1 MKFRRAQ
8 SVSAACLPFRGVYD
22 RPSVS
27 SNDTDSQHEQAPD
40 GHVGSA
46 STAMPVDHRGSADE
60 AKLIARS
67 LTQDSDAFGQLV
79 ERYATVIVNL
89 AYRMV
94 GDRTEAEDL
103 AQETFVAAFK
113 ALPRFRAESKFST
126 WLYRI
131 AANKCKDWL
140 RAKRPGQSL
149 HDVDVEE
156 VLDDRVV
163 EDRTPERL
171 LSQQQVAAQLDR
183 AIQRLPPL
191 YREAFVLKH
200 IEGLSYEEMQE
211 ILSVNADTLKMR
223 VYKGRLQLSRELAEL
238 KEA

>member
-1 MKFRRAQ
+1 M
-8 SVSAACLPFRGVYD
+8 V
-22 RPSVS
+22 
-27 SNDTDSQHEQAPD
+27 
-40 GHVGSA
+40 
-46 STAMPVDHRGSADE
+46 MPVDHRGSDDE

-67 LTQDSDAFGQLV
+67 LRQDPDAFGQLV

-113 ALPRFRAESKFST
+113 SLPTFRAESKFST

-140 RAKRPGQSL
+140 RAKRPGQSVR
-149 HDVDVEE
+149 DVDVED

-163 EDRTPERL
+163 EERTPERL

-211 ILSVNADTLKMR
+211 ILNVNADTLKMR
-223 VYKGRLQLSRELAEL
+223 VYKGRLQLSRELVEL
-238 KEA
+238 KET

>member
-1 MKFRRAQ
+1 MAMQ
-8 SVSAACLPFRGVYD
+8 IDHG
-22 RPSVS
+22 RP
-27 SNDTDSQHEQAPD
+27 D
-40 GHVGSA
+40 
-46 STAMPVDHRGSADE
+46 DE

-67 LTQDSDAFGQLV
+67 LKQDSDAFGQLV

-113 ALPRFRAESKFST
+113 ALPRFRADSKFST

-140 RAKRPGQSL
+140 RAKRPGQGVQ
-149 HDVDVEE
+149 DVDVDEALDAGVAAEE
-156 VLDDRVV
+156 
-163 EDRTPERL
+163 RTPERL
-171 LSQQQVAAQLDR
+171 LSQQQVAEQLDR

-200 IEGLSYEEMQE
+200 VEGLSYEEMQE
-211 ILSVNADTLKMR
+211 IVGVNADTLKMR
-223 VYKGRLQLSRELAEL
+223 VYKGRLQLSRELVEL

>member
-1 MKFRRAQ
+1 M
-8 SVSAACLPFRGVYD
+8 V
-22 RPSVS
+22 
-27 SNDTDSQHEQAPD
+27 
-40 GHVGSA
+40 
-46 STAMPVDHRGSADE
+46 MPIESHGSADE
-60 AKLIARS
+60 AKLITRS
-67 LTQDSDAFGQLV
+67 LKQDPDAFGQLV
-79 ERYATVIVNL
+79 ERYATIIVNL

-113 ALPRFRAESKFST
+113 ALPTFRAESKFST

-140 RAKRPGQSL
+140 RVKRPGQGVQ
-149 HDVDVEE
+149 DVDVEE
-156 VLDDRVV
+156 VFDDRVV
-163 EDRTPERL
+163 EERTPERL
-171 LSQQQVAAQLDR
+171 LSQQQVAARLDQ

-200 IEGLSYEEMQE
+200 VEGLSYEEMQE
-211 ILSVNADTLKMR
+211 IVGVNADTLKMR
-223 VYKGRLQLSRELAEL
+223 VYKGRVQLSRDLAEL

>member
-1 MKFRRAQ
+1 MAMQ
-8 SVSAACLPFRGVYD
+8 IDHG
-22 RPSVS
+22 RP
-27 SNDTDSQHEQAPD
+27 D
-40 GHVGSA
+40 
-46 STAMPVDHRGSADE
+46 DE

-67 LTQDSDAFGQLV
+67 LKQDSDAFGQLV

-113 ALPRFRAESKFST
+113 ALPRFRADSKFST

-140 RAKRPGQSL
+140 RAKRPGQGVQ
-149 HDVDVEE
+149 DVDVDE
-156 VLDDRVV
+156 VLDAGVAA
-163 EDRTPERL
+163 EERTPERL
-171 LSQQQVAAQLDR
+171 LSQQQVAEQLDR

-200 IEGLSYEEMQE
+200 VEGLSYEEMQE
-211 ILSVNADTLKMR
+211 IVGVNADTLKMR
-223 VYKGRLQLSRELAEL
+223 VYKGRLQLSRELVEL

>member
-1 MKFRRAQ
+1 
-8 SVSAACLPFRGVYD
+8 
-22 RPSVS
+22 
-27 SNDTDSQHEQAPD
+27 
-40 GHVGSA
+40 
-46 STAMPVDHRGSADE
+46 MPIEHRGASDD
-60 AKLIARS
+60 AKLIVRS
-67 LTQDSDAFGQLV
+67 LKHDHDAFGQLV

-113 ALPRFRAESKFST
+113 SLPTFRAESKFST

-131 AANKCKDWL
+131 AVNKCKDWL
-140 RAKRPGQSL
+140 RAKRPGQGAQ
-149 HDVDVEE
+149 DVDVED
-156 VLDDRVV
+156 VFDDRVV
-163 EDRTPERL
+163 EERTPERL
-171 LSQQQVAAQLDR
+171 LSQQQVAAQLDG

-200 IEGLSYEEMQE
+200 VEGLSYEEMQE

-238 KEA
+238 KEV

>member
-1 MKFRRAQ
+1 M
-8 SVSAACLPFRGVYD
+8 V
-22 RPSVS
+22 
-27 SNDTDSQHEQAPD
+27 
-40 GHVGSA
+40 
-46 STAMPVDHRGSADE
+46 MPIDHRGSADE
-60 AKLIARS
+60 DKLIARS
-67 LTQDSDAFGQLV
+67 LTQDPDAFGQLV

-103 AQETFVAAFK
+103 AQETFVTAFK
-113 ALPRFRAESKFST
+113 ALPTFRAESKFST

-140 RAKRPGQSL
+140 RAKRPGQSI
-149 HDVDVEE
+149 HDVDIEE

-163 EDRTPERL
+163 EERTPERL
-171 LSQQQVAAQLDR
+171 LSQQQVAERLGG

-200 IEGLSYEEMQE
+200 VEGLSYEEMQE
-211 ILSVNADTLKMR
+211 ILGVNTDTLKMR

-238 KEA
+238 REA

>member
-1 MKFRRAQ
+1 
-8 SVSAACLPFRGVYD
+8 
-22 RPSVS
+22 
-27 SNDTDSQHEQAPD
+27 
-40 GHVGSA
+40 
-46 STAMPVDHRGSADE
+46 MPMDHRGAADE
-60 AKLIARS
+60 AKLVARC
-67 LTQDSDAFGQLV
+67 LKQDQDAFGQLV

-131 AANKCKDWL
+131 AVNKCKDWL
-140 RAKRPGQSL
+140 RVKRPGQGVQ
-149 HDVDVEE
+149 DVDVEE
-156 VLDDRVV
+156 VFDDRVV
-163 EDRTPERL
+163 EERTPERL
-171 LSQQQVAAQLDR
+171 LSQQQVAARLDQ

-200 IEGLSYEEMQE
+200 VEGLSYEEMQE
-211 ILSVNADTLKMR
+211 IVGVNADTLKMR
-223 VYKGRLQLSRELAEL
+223 VYKGRVQLSRDLAEL

>member
-1 MKFRRAQ
+1 MAMLLDQ
-8 SVSAACLPFRGVYD
+8 RG
-22 RPSVS
+22 
-27 SNDTDSQHEQAPD
+27 A
-40 GHVGSA
+40 
-46 STAMPVDHRGSADE
+46 ADE
-60 AKLIARS
+60 AKLVARS
-67 LTQDSDAFGQLV
+67 LKQDHDAFGQLV
-79 ERYATVIVNL
+79 ERYATVIANL

-113 ALPRFRAESKFST
+113 SLPTFRAESKFST

-140 RAKRPGQSL
+140 RAKRPGQSVR
-149 HDVDVEE
+149 DIDVED

-163 EDRTPERL
+163 EERTPERL

-211 ILSVNADTLKMR
+211 ILNVNADTLKMR
-223 VYKGRLQLSRELAEL
+223 VYKGRLQLSRELVEL
-238 KEA
+238 KET

>member
-1 MKFRRAQ
+1 M
-8 SVSAACLPFRGVYD
+8 
-22 RPSVS
+22 
-27 SNDTDSQHEQAPD
+27 
-40 GHVGSA
+40 
-46 STAMPVDHRGSADE
+46 AMPIDPRGAADE
-60 AKLIARS
+60 AKLVARC
-67 LTQDSDAFGQLV
+67 LKQDQEAFGQLV

-113 ALPRFRAESKFST
+113 ALPTFRAESKFST

-140 RAKRPGQSL
+140 RAKRPGQGL
-149 HDVDVEE
+149 YDVDVDETLDVHVAEE
-156 VLDDRVV
+156 
-163 EDRTPERL
+163 RTPERV
-171 LSQQQVAAQLDR
+171 LSQQQVAQELDR

-200 IEGLSYEEMQE
+200 VEGLSYEEMQE
-211 ILSVNADTLKMR
+211 VLGVNGDTLKMR